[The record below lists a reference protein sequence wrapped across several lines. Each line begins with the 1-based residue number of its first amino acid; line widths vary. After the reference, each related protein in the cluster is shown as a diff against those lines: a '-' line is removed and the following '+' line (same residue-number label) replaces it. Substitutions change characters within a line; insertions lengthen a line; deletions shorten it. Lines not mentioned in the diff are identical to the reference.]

1 MEAKTVI
8 MDESAICRA
17 TARITYEIL
26 ERNKGPQSLCLVG
39 ILSRGAV
46 LARRISEKIQEL
58 EGAAVEW
65 GVLDITPYRDDLPHD
80 ADYAERTDIDFS
92 LTDKNVVICD
102 DVLYTG
108 RTSRA
113 AIDAVIKR
121 GRPKSIQLAVL
132 VDRGHRELPIRPDYV
147 GKNVPTSRNE
157 KVQVHVRELDGTD
170 NVSIYLPEKSGTETE
185 GI

>member
-1 MEAKTVI
+1 MEEKNVI
-8 MDESAICRA
+8 MDENAISRA

-26 ERNKGPQSLCLVG
+26 ERNKGAQTLCLVG

-46 LARRISEKIQEL
+46 LARRICEKIREL
-58 EGAAVEW
+58 EGVSVEC

-80 ADYAERTDIDFS
+80 AGYQERTDIAFS

-108 RTSRA
+108 RSSRA
-113 AIDAVIKR
+113 AIDAVIQR

-147 GKNVPTSRNE
+147 GKNVPTSRSE

-170 NVSIYLPEKSGTETE
+170 KVSIYLPERSGTETE
-185 GI
+185 